1 LFSNTKLKLI
11 HLNSFIFLALTHQF
25 GNNSI
30 TIRNSIVI
38 GDITQDCSDVPD
50 TTTLS
55 EVYGF
60 KVIPAVS
67 STSSPGDPGGRSGV
81 SFPYFSGDNEIPF
94 HPFTGIESYP
104 ASKLI
109 KI

>member
-67 STSSPGDPGGRSGV
+67 STSSPGD
-81 SFPYFSGDNEIPF
+81 NEIPF